1 MIKPKRIF
9 VDSSGWIELQ
19 LRGEFHHERVKGYFQ
34 KELERG
40 SKFVTSDYVL
50 DESWTRLLTQQSLH
64 SAKLLRSKTQQAEGQ
79 GKLMIVYTD
88 ETLFER
94 SWSSFVKFADH
105 QLSFTDATIVT
116 IVRYLKIDEVL
127 TLDEG
132 FKKIGLTIRPLV

>member
-1 MIKPKRIF
+1 MIKSKRVF
-9 VDSSGWIELQ
+9 VDSSGWIELL
-19 LRGEFHHERVKGYFQ
+19 LRGEINHDRVRRYFQ
-34 KELERG
+34 KELQRG
-40 SKFVTSDYVL
+40 STFVTSDYVL

-64 SAKLLRSKTQQAEGQ
+64 SAKLLRSKTQQAEAQ

-105 QLSFTDATIVT
+105 RLSFTDATIVT
-116 IVRYLKIDEVL
+116 IVRHLKVDEVL

-132 FKKIGLTIRPLV
+132 FKKIGLTIRPLI